1 MATTEAESAAV
12 EAMTGLFD
20 GPNDGGD
27 DDDEQEV
34 DGAEAALVSMASGE
48 TSGSNLVRDAP
59 HAMPNAPR
67 LLRRPMRKLHR
78 PLLLPNS

>member
-34 DGAEAALVSMASGE
+34 DGAEAALVSIAVHTCHVTTYSLPATYSHDILYIDHRTIGLRAS
-48 TSGSNLVRDAP
+48 
-59 HAMPNAPR
+59 
-67 LLRRPMRKLHR
+67 
-78 PLLLPNS
+78 

>member
-34 DGAEAALVSMASGE
+34 DGAEAALVSIAYTHSMSLPIFYQLPTHMTYFTSYTIGLRAS
-48 TSGSNLVRDAP
+48 
-59 HAMPNAPR
+59 
-67 LLRRPMRKLHR
+67 
-78 PLLLPNS
+78 